1 MEKLIENLNEKSKNL
16 KTCILNSKNIEKKY
30 KKNQYVSYSN
40 YILNLSNE
48 EYQKEYGNIN
58 ELF

>member
-1 MEKLIENLNEKSKNL
+1 MEKIIENLKEKPKNL